1 MRRMKFLLFVMFLG
15 GVWRLYEYNEWMSL
29 KGCRIEADNQAL
41 EKRFW
46 KILPARSVRFWL
58 FFLRDAERVKEL
70 TVQIGRASC
79 RERV

>member
-1 MRRMKFLLFVMFLG
+1 MKFLLFVMFLG

-46 KILPARSVRFWL
+46 KILSARSVRFWL
-58 FFLRDAERVKEL
+58 FFKNRLSNPSVYD
-70 TVQIGRASC
+70 VQARC
-79 RERV
+79 RT